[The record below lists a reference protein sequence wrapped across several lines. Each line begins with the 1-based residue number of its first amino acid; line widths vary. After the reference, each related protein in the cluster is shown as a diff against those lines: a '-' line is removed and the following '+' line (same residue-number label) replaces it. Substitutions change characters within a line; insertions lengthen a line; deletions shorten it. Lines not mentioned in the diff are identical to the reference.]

1 MASWG
6 LLGLSLTVCTGVCN
20 LVRTRMTM
28 PFSDWEESHARNNAG
43 GGRRPM
49 DEADVQ
55 AIIDRLGGVEA
66 LRERREEF
74 REAVLRMNR
83 ERGALME
90 LYPDQWVAVGRNGV
104 IAVAGSL
111 EDVFARVESAGLRD
125 SEFEVEFLDT
135 DPADLLL

>member
-1 MASWG
+1 
-6 LLGLSLTVCTGVCN
+6 
-20 LVRTRMTM
+20 
-28 PFSDWEESHARNNAG
+28 
-43 GGRRPM
+43 M

-66 LRERREEF
+66 LQEGREEF
-74 REAVLRMNR
+74 HEAVLRMNR

-104 IAVAGSL
+104 IAVADSL
-111 EDVFARVESAGLRD
+111 EDVLARVESAGLCD
-125 SEFEVEFLDT
+125 SEFEVEFLDA

>member
-1 MASWG
+1 
-6 LLGLSLTVCTGVCN
+6 
-20 LVRTRMTM
+20 
-28 PFSDWEESHARNNAG
+28 
-43 GGRRPM
+43 M

-111 EDVFARVESAGLRD
+111 EHVFARVESAGLRD